1 MGVKN
6 DITIIRLILGHW
18 AGKLSEPEK
27 KELDNWLAQSEKHRI
42 YFQKWCDDERQNELL
57 SKIGCYDPGEGWQQV
72 VRKRNMRRNRRWWL
86 VAAASVAIL
95 FGGLAV
101 YRYSKI
107 PVSLPLASEET
118 SIYPGKRMARLI
130 TPSGETVLLDTLRQT
145 DTQQM
150 KLHNDQGR
158 VVIQAACGDANGDQ
172 PVYHCLEV
180 PRGGEFSFL
189 LPDSTTV
196 FLNAES
202 RLRFPDRFVPGSER
216 IVYLSGEAYFDV
228 KRDPRSPFL
237 VCLEHSAV
245 KVTGTSFN
253 VKAYPDD
260 TNEATTLISGTVSM
274 GIGTTEQWIVLKPGE
289 QGYYD
294 ATRKTLLQQTVDVN
308 YYTAW
313 KDGVFAFYRQPL
325 EEVMKTL
332 GCWYLFDTHYQN
344 EALKSILYT
353 GKINRHASIR
363 ECFLHTFEL
372 TGRTYIRHKR
382 KRRLLSGE
390 NKKSN
395 RFFLHKNRLQT
406 CINNLQIVLTQQIYE
421 KKQSVVAG
429 LEKIPVACN
438 KVSRR

>member
-202 RLRFPDRFVPGSER
+202 RLRFPDRFVPGSDR

-294 ATRKTLLQQTVDVN
+294 ATRETLLQQTVDVN

-363 ECFLHTFEL
+363 EVLHTFEL
-372 TGRTYIRHKR
+372 MDELTFDIKGKEVIVRR
-382 KRRLLSGE
+382 K
-390 NKKSN
+390 
-395 RFFLHKNRLQT
+395 
-406 CINNLQIVLTQQIYE
+406 
-421 KKQSVVAG
+421 
-429 LEKIPVACN
+429 
-438 KVSRR
+438 

>member
-180 PRGGEFSFL
+180 PLGGEFSFL

-363 ECFLHTFEL
+363 EVLHTFEL
-372 TGRTYIRHKR
+372 MDELTFDIKGKEVIVRR
-382 KRRLLSGE
+382 K
-390 NKKSN
+390 
-395 RFFLHKNRLQT
+395 
-406 CINNLQIVLTQQIYE
+406 
-421 KKQSVVAG
+421 
-429 LEKIPVACN
+429 
-438 KVSRR
+438 

>member
-6 DITIIRLILGHW
+6 DITIIRLILGHG

-57 SKIGCYDPGEGWQQV
+57 SKIGCYAPGAGWQQV

-363 ECFLHTFEL
+363 EVLHTFEL
-372 TGRTYIRHKR
+372 MDELTFDIKGKEVIVRR
-382 KRRLLSGE
+382 K
-390 NKKSN
+390 
-395 RFFLHKNRLQT
+395 
-406 CINNLQIVLTQQIYE
+406 
-421 KKQSVVAG
+421 
-429 LEKIPVACN
+429 
-438 KVSRR
+438 

>member
-363 ECFLHTFEL
+363 EVLHTFEL
-372 TGRTYIRHKR
+372 MDELTFDIKGKEVIVRR
-382 KRRLLSGE
+382 K
-390 NKKSN
+390 
-395 RFFLHKNRLQT
+395 
-406 CINNLQIVLTQQIYE
+406 
-421 KKQSVVAG
+421 
-429 LEKIPVACN
+429 
-438 KVSRR
+438 

>member
-27 KELDNWLAQSEKHRI
+27 KELDNWLAQSEKHRV
-42 YFQKWCDDERQNELL
+42 YFQKWCNDERQNELL

-274 GIGTTEQWIVLKPGE
+274 GIGTTEQWIVLKPGD

-363 ECFLHTFEL
+363 EVLHTFEL
-372 TGRTYIRHKR
+372 MDELTFDIKGKEVIVRR
-382 KRRLLSGE
+382 K
-390 NKKSN
+390 
-395 RFFLHKNRLQT
+395 
-406 CINNLQIVLTQQIYE
+406 
-421 KKQSVVAG
+421 
-429 LEKIPVACN
+429 
-438 KVSRR
+438 

>member
-158 VVIQAACGDANGDQ
+158 VVIQAACGDANGDH

-363 ECFLHTFEL
+363 EVLHTFEL
-372 TGRTYIRHKR
+372 MDELTFDIKGKEVIVRR
-382 KRRLLSGE
+382 K
-390 NKKSN
+390 
-395 RFFLHKNRLQT
+395 
-406 CINNLQIVLTQQIYE
+406 
-421 KKQSVVAG
+421 
-429 LEKIPVACN
+429 
-438 KVSRR
+438 

>member
-130 TPSGETVLLDTLRQT
+130 TPSGEAVLLDTLRQT
-145 DTQQM
+145 EIQQM

-294 ATRKTLLQQTVDVN
+294 ATRKTLSQQTVDVN

-332 GCWYLFDTHYQN
+332 GRWYLFDTHYQN

-363 ECFLHTFEL
+363 EVLHTFEL
-372 TGRTYIRHKR
+372 MDELTFDIKGKEVIVRR
-382 KRRLLSGE
+382 K
-390 NKKSN
+390 
-395 RFFLHKNRLQT
+395 
-406 CINNLQIVLTQQIYE
+406 
-421 KKQSVVAG
+421 
-429 LEKIPVACN
+429 
-438 KVSRR
+438 

>member
-130 TPSGETVLLDTLRQT
+130 TPSSETVLLDTLRQT

-294 ATRKTLLQQTVDVN
+294 ATRETLLQQTVDVN

-363 ECFLHTFEL
+363 EVLHTFEL
-372 TGRTYIRHKR
+372 MDELTFDIKGKEVIVRR
-382 KRRLLSGE
+382 K
-390 NKKSN
+390 
-395 RFFLHKNRLQT
+395 
-406 CINNLQIVLTQQIYE
+406 
-421 KKQSVVAG
+421 
-429 LEKIPVACN
+429 
-438 KVSRR
+438 

>member
-344 EALKSILYT
+344 EALNSILYT

-363 ECFLHTFEL
+363 EVLHTLELMDEL
-372 TGRTYIRHKR
+372 TFDIKGKEAIV
-382 KRRLLSGE
+382 RR
-390 NKKSN
+390 
-395 RFFLHKNRLQT
+395 
-406 CINNLQIVLTQQIYE
+406 I
-421 KKQSVVAG
+421 
-429 LEKIPVACN
+429 
-438 KVSRR
+438 

>member
-344 EALKSILYT
+344 EALKSSLYT

-363 ECFLHTFEL
+363 EVLHTFEL
-372 TGRTYIRHKR
+372 MDELTFDIKGKEVIVRR
-382 KRRLLSGE
+382 K
-390 NKKSN
+390 
-395 RFFLHKNRLQT
+395 
-406 CINNLQIVLTQQIYE
+406 
-421 KKQSVVAG
+421 
-429 LEKIPVACN
+429 
-438 KVSRR
+438 

>member
-118 SIYPGKRMARLI
+118 SISPGKRMARLI
-130 TPSGETVLLDTLRQT
+130 TPSGEAVLLDTLRQT

-363 ECFLHTFEL
+363 EVLHTFEL
-372 TGRTYIRHKR
+372 MDELTFDIKGKEVIVRR
-382 KRRLLSGE
+382 K
-390 NKKSN
+390 
-395 RFFLHKNRLQT
+395 
-406 CINNLQIVLTQQIYE
+406 
-421 KKQSVVAG
+421 
-429 LEKIPVACN
+429 
-438 KVSRR
+438 

>member
-245 KVTGTSFN
+245 KVAGTSFN

-344 EALKSILYT
+344 EALKSILYM

-363 ECFLHTFEL
+363 EVLHTFEL
-372 TGRTYIRHKR
+372 MDELTFDIKGKEVIVRR
-382 KRRLLSGE
+382 K
-390 NKKSN
+390 
-395 RFFLHKNRLQT
+395 
-406 CINNLQIVLTQQIYE
+406 
-421 KKQSVVAG
+421 
-429 LEKIPVACN
+429 
-438 KVSRR
+438 

>member
-332 GCWYLFDTHYQN
+332 GCWYLFETHYQN

-363 ECFLHTFEL
+363 EVLHTFEL
-372 TGRTYIRHKR
+372 MDELTFDIKGKEVIVRR
-382 KRRLLSGE
+382 K
-390 NKKSN
+390 
-395 RFFLHKNRLQT
+395 
-406 CINNLQIVLTQQIYE
+406 
-421 KKQSVVAG
+421 
-429 LEKIPVACN
+429 
-438 KVSRR
+438 

>member
-202 RLRFPDRFVPGSER
+202 RLRFPDRFVSGSER

-363 ECFLHTFEL
+363 EVLHTFEL
-372 TGRTYIRHKR
+372 MDELTFDIKGKEVIVRR
-382 KRRLLSGE
+382 K
-390 NKKSN
+390 
-395 RFFLHKNRLQT
+395 
-406 CINNLQIVLTQQIYE
+406 
-421 KKQSVVAG
+421 
-429 LEKIPVACN
+429 
-438 KVSRR
+438 

>member
-118 SIYPGKRMARLI
+118 SIYPGKRMAQLI

-363 ECFLHTFEL
+363 EVLHTFEL
-372 TGRTYIRHKR
+372 MDELTFDIKGKEVIVRR
-382 KRRLLSGE
+382 K
-390 NKKSN
+390 
-395 RFFLHKNRLQT
+395 
-406 CINNLQIVLTQQIYE
+406 
-421 KKQSVVAG
+421 
-429 LEKIPVACN
+429 
-438 KVSRR
+438 

>member
-27 KELDNWLAQSEKHRI
+27 KELDNWLAQSEKHRV
-42 YFQKWCDDERQNELL
+42 YFQKWCNDERQNELL

-130 TPSGETVLLDTLRQT
+130 TPSGEAVLLDTLRQT
-145 DTQQM
+145 EIQQM

-353 GKINRHASIR
+353 GKIYRHASIR
-363 ECFLHTFEL
+363 EVLHTFEL
-372 TGRTYIRHKR
+372 MDELTFDIKGKEVIVRR
-382 KRRLLSGE
+382 K
-390 NKKSN
+390 
-395 RFFLHKNRLQT
+395 
-406 CINNLQIVLTQQIYE
+406 
-421 KKQSVVAG
+421 
-429 LEKIPVACN
+429 
-438 KVSRR
+438 

>member
-150 KLHNDQGR
+150 KLHSDQGR

-274 GIGTTEQWIVLKPGE
+274 GIGTTEQWIVLNPGE

-294 ATRKTLLQQTVDVN
+294 ATRETLLQQTVDVN

-363 ECFLHTFEL
+363 EVLHTFEL
-372 TGRTYIRHKR
+372 MDELTFDIKGKEVIVRR
-382 KRRLLSGE
+382 K
-390 NKKSN
+390 
-395 RFFLHKNRLQT
+395 
-406 CINNLQIVLTQQIYE
+406 
-421 KKQSVVAG
+421 
-429 LEKIPVACN
+429 
-438 KVSRR
+438 

>member
-1 MGVKN
+1 M
-6 DITIIRLILGHW
+6 IRLILGHW

-363 ECFLHTFEL
+363 EVLHTFEL
-372 TGRTYIRHKR
+372 MDELTFDIKGKEVIVRR
-382 KRRLLSGE
+382 K
-390 NKKSN
+390 
-395 RFFLHKNRLQT
+395 
-406 CINNLQIVLTQQIYE
+406 
-421 KKQSVVAG
+421 
-429 LEKIPVACN
+429 
-438 KVSRR
+438 

>member
-228 KRDPRSPFL
+228 KREPRSPFL

-363 ECFLHTFEL
+363 EVLHTFEL
-372 TGRTYIRHKR
+372 MDELTFDIKGKEVIVRR
-382 KRRLLSGE
+382 K
-390 NKKSN
+390 
-395 RFFLHKNRLQT
+395 
-406 CINNLQIVLTQQIYE
+406 
-421 KKQSVVAG
+421 
-429 LEKIPVACN
+429 
-438 KVSRR
+438 

>member
-6 DITIIRLILGHW
+6 DIIIIRLILGHW

-27 KELDNWLAQSEKHRI
+27 KELDNWLAQSEKHRV
-42 YFQKWCDDERQNELL
+42 YFQKWCNDELQNELL

-130 TPSGETVLLDTLRQT
+130 TPSGEAVLLDTLRQT

-294 ATRKTLLQQTVDVN
+294 ATRKTLSQQTVDVN

-363 ECFLHTFEL
+363 EVLHTFEL
-372 TGRTYIRHKR
+372 MDELTFDIKGKEVIVRR
-382 KRRLLSGE
+382 K
-390 NKKSN
+390 
-395 RFFLHKNRLQT
+395 
-406 CINNLQIVLTQQIYE
+406 
-421 KKQSVVAG
+421 
-429 LEKIPVACN
+429 
-438 KVSRR
+438 

>member
-118 SIYPGKRMARLI
+118 SIYPGKPMARLI

-216 IVYLSGEAYFDV
+216 IVYLSGEAYFDG
-228 KRDPRSPFL
+228 KRDPRAPFL

-363 ECFLHTFEL
+363 EVLHTFEL
-372 TGRTYIRHKR
+372 MDELTFDIKGKEVNE
-382 KRRLLSGE
+382 S
-390 NKKSN
+390 KK
-395 RFFLHKNRLQT
+395 
-406 CINNLQIVLTQQIYE
+406 
-421 KKQSVVAG
+421 
-429 LEKIPVACN
+429 
-438 KVSRR
+438 

>member
-294 ATRKTLLQQTVDVN
+294 ATRKTLLLQTVDVN

-344 EALKSILYT
+344 EALKSILYM

-363 ECFLHTFEL
+363 EVLHTFEL
-372 TGRTYIRHKR
+372 MDELTFDIKGKEVIVRR
-382 KRRLLSGE
+382 K
-390 NKKSN
+390 
-395 RFFLHKNRLQT
+395 
-406 CINNLQIVLTQQIYE
+406 
-421 KKQSVVAG
+421 
-429 LEKIPVACN
+429 
-438 KVSRR
+438 

>member
-72 VRKRNMRRNRRWWL
+72 VRKRNMRRNSRWWL

-363 ECFLHTFEL
+363 EVLHTFEL
-372 TGRTYIRHKR
+372 MDELTFDIKGKEVIVRR
-382 KRRLLSGE
+382 K
-390 NKKSN
+390 
-395 RFFLHKNRLQT
+395 
-406 CINNLQIVLTQQIYE
+406 
-421 KKQSVVAG
+421 
-429 LEKIPVACN
+429 
-438 KVSRR
+438 

>member
-1 MGVKN
+1 
-6 DITIIRLILGHW
+6 
-18 AGKLSEPEK
+18 
-27 KELDNWLAQSEKHRI
+27 
-42 YFQKWCDDERQNELL
+42 
-57 SKIGCYDPGEGWQQV
+57 
-72 VRKRNMRRNRRWWL
+72 MRRNRRWWL

-130 TPSGETVLLDTLRQT
+130 TPSGEAVLLDTLRQT
-145 DTQQM
+145 EIQQM

-237 VCLEHSAV
+237 VCLEHSVV

-294 ATRKTLLQQTVDVN
+294 ATRKTLSQQTVDVN

-332 GCWYLFDTHYQN
+332 GRWYLFDTHYQN

-363 ECFLHTFEL
+363 EVLHTFEL
-372 TGRTYIRHKR
+372 MDELTFDIKGKEVIVRR
-382 KRRLLSGE
+382 K
-390 NKKSN
+390 
-395 RFFLHKNRLQT
+395 
-406 CINNLQIVLTQQIYE
+406 
-421 KKQSVVAG
+421 
-429 LEKIPVACN
+429 
-438 KVSRR
+438 

>member
-189 LPDSTTV
+189 LHDSTTV

-294 ATRKTLLQQTVDVN
+294 ATRETLLQQTVDVN

-363 ECFLHTFEL
+363 EVLHTFEL
-372 TGRTYIRHKR
+372 MDELTFDIKGKEVIVRR
-382 KRRLLSGE
+382 K
-390 NKKSN
+390 
-395 RFFLHKNRLQT
+395 
-406 CINNLQIVLTQQIYE
+406 
-421 KKQSVVAG
+421 
-429 LEKIPVACN
+429 
-438 KVSRR
+438 

>member
-18 AGKLSEPEK
+18 AGKLSEPEI

-180 PRGGEFSFL
+180 PRSGEFSFL

-363 ECFLHTFEL
+363 EVLHTFEL
-372 TGRTYIRHKR
+372 MDELTFDIKGKEVIVRR
-382 KRRLLSGE
+382 K
-390 NKKSN
+390 
-395 RFFLHKNRLQT
+395 
-406 CINNLQIVLTQQIYE
+406 
-421 KKQSVVAG
+421 
-429 LEKIPVACN
+429 
-438 KVSRR
+438 

>member
-27 KELDNWLAQSEKHRI
+27 KELDNWLAQSEKHRV
-42 YFQKWCDDERQNELL
+42 YFQKWCNDERQDELL

-130 TPSGETVLLDTLRQT
+130 TPSGEAVLLDTLRQT
-145 DTQQM
+145 EIQQM

-294 ATRKTLLQQTVDVN
+294 ATRKTLSQQTVDVN

-363 ECFLHTFEL
+363 EVLHTFEL
-372 TGRTYIRHKR
+372 MDELTFDIKGKEVIVRR
-382 KRRLLSGE
+382 K
-390 NKKSN
+390 
-395 RFFLHKNRLQT
+395 
-406 CINNLQIVLTQQIYE
+406 
-421 KKQSVVAG
+421 
-429 LEKIPVACN
+429 
-438 KVSRR
+438 

>member
-237 VCLEHSAV
+237 VCLEHSVV

-332 GCWYLFDTHYQN
+332 GRWYLFDTHYQN

-363 ECFLHTFEL
+363 EVLHTFEL
-372 TGRTYIRHKR
+372 MDELTFDIKGKEVIVRR
-382 KRRLLSGE
+382 K
-390 NKKSN
+390 
-395 RFFLHKNRLQT
+395 
-406 CINNLQIVLTQQIYE
+406 
-421 KKQSVVAG
+421 
-429 LEKIPVACN
+429 
-438 KVSRR
+438 

>member
-228 KRDPRSPFL
+228 KRNPRSPFL

-363 ECFLHTFEL
+363 EVLHTFEL
-372 TGRTYIRHKR
+372 MDELTFDIKGKEVIVRR
-382 KRRLLSGE
+382 K
-390 NKKSN
+390 
-395 RFFLHKNRLQT
+395 
-406 CINNLQIVLTQQIYE
+406 
-421 KKQSVVAG
+421 
-429 LEKIPVACN
+429 
-438 KVSRR
+438 

>member
-1 MGVKN
+1 MVK
-6 DITIIRLILGHW
+6 LI
-18 AGKLSEPEK
+18 
-27 KELDNWLAQSEKHRI
+27 
-42 YFQKWCDDERQNELL
+42 Y
-57 SKIGCYDPGEGWQQV
+57 
-72 VRKRNMRRNRRWWL
+72 
-86 VAAASVAIL
+86 
-95 FGGLAV
+95 
-101 YRYSKI
+101 
-107 PVSLPLASEET
+107 
-118 SIYPGKRMARLI
+118 
-130 TPSGETVLLDTLRQT
+130 
-145 DTQQM
+145 
-150 KLHNDQGR
+150 
-158 VVIQAACGDANGDQ
+158 
-172 PVYHCLEV
+172 
-180 PRGGEFSFL
+180 
-189 LPDSTTV
+189 
-196 FLNAES
+196 
-202 RLRFPDRFVPGSER
+202 
-216 IVYLSGEAYFDV
+216 V

-363 ECFLHTFEL
+363 EVLHTFEL
-372 TGRTYIRHKR
+372 MDELTFDIKGKEVIVRR
-382 KRRLLSGE
+382 K
-390 NKKSN
+390 
-395 RFFLHKNRLQT
+395 
-406 CINNLQIVLTQQIYE
+406 
-421 KKQSVVAG
+421 
-429 LEKIPVACN
+429 
-438 KVSRR
+438 

>member
-1 MGVKN
+1 M
-6 DITIIRLILGHW
+6 TIMRLILGHW

-363 ECFLHTFEL
+363 EVLHTFEL
-372 TGRTYIRHKR
+372 MDELTFDIKGKEVIVRR
-382 KRRLLSGE
+382 K
-390 NKKSN
+390 
-395 RFFLHKNRLQT
+395 
-406 CINNLQIVLTQQIYE
+406 
-421 KKQSVVAG
+421 
-429 LEKIPVACN
+429 
-438 KVSRR
+438 

>member
-202 RLRFPDRFVPGSER
+202 RLRFPDRFVPRSER

-363 ECFLHTFEL
+363 EVLHTFEL
-372 TGRTYIRHKR
+372 MDELTFDIKGKEVIVRR
-382 KRRLLSGE
+382 K
-390 NKKSN
+390 
-395 RFFLHKNRLQT
+395 
-406 CINNLQIVLTQQIYE
+406 
-421 KKQSVVAG
+421 
-429 LEKIPVACN
+429 
-438 KVSRR
+438 

>member
-27 KELDNWLAQSEKHRI
+27 KELDNWLAKSEKHRI

-57 SKIGCYDPGEGWQQV
+57 SKIRCYDPGEGWQQV

-344 EALKSILYT
+344 EALKSILYM

-363 ECFLHTFEL
+363 EVLHTFEL
-372 TGRTYIRHKR
+372 MDELTFDIKGKEVIVRR
-382 KRRLLSGE
+382 K
-390 NKKSN
+390 
-395 RFFLHKNRLQT
+395 
-406 CINNLQIVLTQQIYE
+406 
-421 KKQSVVAG
+421 
-429 LEKIPVACN
+429 
-438 KVSRR
+438 

>member
-1 MGVKN
+1 MQNGSKKRHYYYPAYSGSLGWE
-6 DITIIRLILGHW
+6 TIRTG
-18 AGKLSEPEK
+18 E
-27 KELDNWLAQSEKHRI
+27 KELDNWLAQSEKHRV
-42 YFQKWCDDERQNELL
+42 YFQKWCNDERQNELL

-130 TPSGETVLLDTLRQT
+130 TPSGEAVLLDTLRQT

-294 ATRKTLLQQTVDVN
+294 ATRKTLSQQTVDVN

-363 ECFLHTFEL
+363 EVLHTFEL
-372 TGRTYIRHKR
+372 MDELTFDIKGKEVIVRR
-382 KRRLLSGE
+382 K
-390 NKKSN
+390 
-395 RFFLHKNRLQT
+395 
-406 CINNLQIVLTQQIYE
+406 
-421 KKQSVVAG
+421 
-429 LEKIPVACN
+429 
-438 KVSRR
+438 

>member
-27 KELDNWLAQSEKHRI
+27 KELDNWLAQSEKHRV
-42 YFQKWCDDERQNELL
+42 YFQKWCNDERQNELL

-130 TPSGETVLLDTLRQT
+130 TPSGEAVLLDTLRQT

-294 ATRKTLLQQTVDVN
+294 ATRKTLSQQTVDVN

-353 GKINRHASIR
+353 GKIYRHASIR
-363 ECFLHTFEL
+363 EVLHTFEL
-372 TGRTYIRHKR
+372 MDELTFDIKGKEVIVRR
-382 KRRLLSGE
+382 K
-390 NKKSN
+390 
-395 RFFLHKNRLQT
+395 
-406 CINNLQIVLTQQIYE
+406 
-421 KKQSVVAG
+421 
-429 LEKIPVACN
+429 
-438 KVSRR
+438 

>member
-245 KVTGTSFN
+245 KATGTSFN

-363 ECFLHTFEL
+363 EVLHTFEL
-372 TGRTYIRHKR
+372 MDELTFDIKGKEVIVRR
-382 KRRLLSGE
+382 K
-390 NKKSN
+390 
-395 RFFLHKNRLQT
+395 
-406 CINNLQIVLTQQIYE
+406 
-421 KKQSVVAG
+421 
-429 LEKIPVACN
+429 
-438 KVSRR
+438 

>member
-150 KLHNDQGR
+150 TLHNDQGR

-180 PRGGEFSFL
+180 PRSGEFSFL

-363 ECFLHTFEL
+363 EVLHTFEL
-372 TGRTYIRHKR
+372 MDELTFDIKGKEVIVRR
-382 KRRLLSGE
+382 K
-390 NKKSN
+390 
-395 RFFLHKNRLQT
+395 
-406 CINNLQIVLTQQIYE
+406 
-421 KKQSVVAG
+421 
-429 LEKIPVACN
+429 
-438 KVSRR
+438 

>member
-245 KVTGTSFN
+245 KGTGTSFN

-363 ECFLHTFEL
+363 EVLHTFEL
-372 TGRTYIRHKR
+372 MDELTFDIKGKEVIVRR
-382 KRRLLSGE
+382 K
-390 NKKSN
+390 
-395 RFFLHKNRLQT
+395 
-406 CINNLQIVLTQQIYE
+406 
-421 KKQSVVAG
+421 
-429 LEKIPVACN
+429 
-438 KVSRR
+438 